1 MKNFTE
7 RVREEISGN
16 LPSAQCCRR
25 SMLCGILINADCS
38 PDGGIYA
45 KLSGKISTELMLKL
59 LRDTFGREAEAEYSN
74 SYGRISAEVSF
85 SSDKLADKLREMS
98 SGGESTL
105 FKCKNC
111 RAAFLSGICLIQVLT
126 AQ

>member
-7 RVREEISGN
+7 RVREELSGE

-38 PDGGIYA
+38 PDGMIYA
-45 KLSGKISTELMLKL
+45 KLSGRTSSELMQRL
-59 LRDTFGREAEAEYSN
+59 LRDTFGREAYPEYSN
-74 SYGRISAEVSF
+74 SYGRVSAEVSF

-98 SGGESTL
+98 SGVESTL
-105 FKCKNC
+105 FKCQNC
-111 RAAFLSGICLIQVLT
+111 RPAFLSGIMLLI
-126 AQ
+126 

>member
-85 SSDKLADKLREMS
+85 SSDKLADKRTYIAIVALCYI
-98 SGGESTL
+98 GENLDVDYGFL
-105 FKCKNC
+105 FL
-111 RAAFLSGICLIQVLT
+111 ALSL
-126 AQ
+126 

>member
-7 RVREEISGN
+7 RVREELSGE

-38 PDGGIYA
+38 PGGGIYA

-59 LRDTFGREAEAEYSN
+59 LRDTFGREAYPEYS
-74 SYGRISAEVSF
+74 SVVLLIYDVVAEAIVVMVF
-85 SSDKLADKLREMS
+85 PGA
-98 SGGESTL
+98 
-105 FKCKNC
+105 
-111 RAAFLSGICLIQVLT
+111 
-126 AQ
+126 